1 MTAPPRSPRLPADLL
16 LSFDVECGDLFPGHR
31 VVARGLVD
39 GGRSRDDLTSR
50 DHSGNDECRLVSLA
64 YELVPG
70 VTRAE
75 ERAREPGRPFT
86 IDATYAA
93 DVPLPWST
101 GGTEADGSP
110 GPCSHEA
117 YDEDV
122 WGGESTLG
130 ELGPW
135 PVPDGA
141 RRLVF
146 WLHPV
151 DGRRATG
158 TVTVDLSTGQA
169 AWTPVEPARAAGEQ
183 PRRTEDR

>member
-1 MTAPPRSPRLPADLL
+1 MLV
-16 LSFDVECGDLFPGHR
+16 SFDVECGDLFPGHV

-39 GGRSRDDLTSR
+39 GGRSRHDLTSR
-50 DHSGNDECRLVSLA
+50 NQTGHEECQMVFLS

-75 ERAREPGRPFT
+75 VSGRAQGSPT
-86 IDATYAA
+86 TVDATFAA

-101 GGTEADGSP
+101 GGGGPDGSP
-110 GPCSHEA
+110 GPCGVES
-117 YDEDV
+117 YDEEV

-141 RRLVF
+141 RHLTF
-146 WLHPV
+146 WLFPV
-151 DGRRATG
+151 DGERATG
-158 TVTVDLSTGQA
+158 TVTVDLVTGRAQ
-169 AWTPVEPARAAGEQ
+169 WQPV
-183 PRRTEDR
+183 RTS